1 MDFNFKINK
10 IVVLLAALTLLT
22 TRDHLCAQE
31 LMVTRERTFTGTALY
46 GFMNGGSDLYLEYGF
61 KELRAL
67 EVTYKGEQYSIEI
80 YKMPSPEDAFG
91 IYSLHTFRCNCA
103 DTLSQ
108 LNCFSPLQMQAVIG
122 DVYYSIVYE
131 KSVVGF
137 KKEAAELLA
146 IYSRDVEKRN
156 PIFPADISA
165 TEKPVSGKVKYV
177 RGKLALVNAA
187 PELSQLLEGVSD
199 YKLWVAQKR
208 VNSRNLAIIFVNNSD
223 YLTVLK
229 ERLPASSIVS
239 CEEDCIRFEF

>member
-1 MDFNFKINK
+1 MDFNLKINK
-10 IVVLLAALTLLT
+10 IAVLFAALTLLNT
-22 TRDHLCAQE
+22 VDHLCAQE
-31 LMVTRERTFTGTALY
+31 LTVTRERTFTGTALY

-131 KSVVGF
+131 KSAIRF

-146 IYSRDVEKRN
+146 IYSKDTEKRN
-156 PIFPADISA
+156 PAFPADISA
-165 TEKPVSGKVKYV
+165 TDRPVSGRVKYV

-187 PELSQLLEGVSD
+187 PELSPLFEEIAD
-199 YKLWVAQKR
+199 YNLWVAEKGL
-208 VNSRNLAIIFVNNSD
+208 NNRNLAIIYVNNRD
-223 YLTVLK
+223 YLTILK
-229 ERLPASSIVS
+229 ERIPASSIVS
-239 CEEDCIRFEF
+239 CDEDCIRFEF